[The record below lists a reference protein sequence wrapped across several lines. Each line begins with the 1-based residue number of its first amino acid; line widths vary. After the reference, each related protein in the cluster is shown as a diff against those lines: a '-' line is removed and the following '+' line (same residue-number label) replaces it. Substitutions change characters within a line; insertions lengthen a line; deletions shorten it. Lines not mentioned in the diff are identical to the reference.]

1 MLVQKENLKIYL
13 IKRCLIALLV
23 ICFAAILS
31 FADTNKALTQKLDT
45 LRNIHGVYTF
55 AVIGDN
61 RSGGD
66 DYRDLVKRAMTYRPD
81 FMVNTGDMVG
91 SPKKNLWAD
100 FWEMSKPVTVPYF
113 LTVGNHD
120 VHDQNSEEL
129 YKEETDLPGNKLYYS
144 FTVGDSLFV
153 FLDSNIPG
161 QERKITSE
169 QYNWLEKM
177 LSTSRAEH
185 KFVFVHHPLYPDK
198 GKGYHYGGS
207 LDKYPEE
214 RDRLNALLV
223 KYKVNIVFVGHEH
236 LYSKK
241 MVDGVMHVIT
251 GGGGAMLYATDN
263 KGGFYH
269 FILVT
274 VNGNKV
280 TGRAIDI
287 NGKVRDTFQLQ
298 EIGFSSAQL

>member
-1 MLVQKENLKIYL
+1 MLAQKENLKIYL
-13 IKRCLIALLV
+13 LKQCLMTLLV
-23 ICFAAILS
+23 VCFAIGLS
-31 FADTNKALTQKLDT
+31 LADKNKTLTRELDT
-45 LRNIHGVYTF
+45 LRNIHGSFTF
-55 AVIGDN
+55 AVIGDT

-66 DYRDLVKRAMTYRPD
+66 DYSDLVKRAMTYRPD
-81 FMVNTGDMVG
+81 FMVNTGDMIG

-100 FWEMSKPVTVPYF
+100 FWEMSRPVTVPYF

-120 VHDQNSEEL
+120 VNDLKSEKL
-129 YKEETDLPGNKLYYS
+129 YKEEVDLPGNELYYS
-144 FTVGDSLFV
+144 FSVGNSLFI

-161 QERKITSE
+161 KEKKITGK
-169 QYNWLEKM
+169 QYEWLEKL
-177 LSTSRAEH
+177 LSTSGH
-185 KFVFVHHPLYPDK
+185 KQEFVFVHHPLFPDEDV
-198 GKGYHYGGS
+198 GHHYGGC
-207 LDKYPEE
+207 LDKYPEK
-214 RDRLNALLV
+214 RDRLNTLLA

-251 GGGGAMLYATDN
+251 GGGGAMLYTTDD

-280 TGRAIDI
+280 TGKVIDL
-287 NGKVRDTFQLQ
+287 NRKVRNTFQL
-298 EIGFSSAQL
+298 